1 MGKVSKNSRVTR
13 GTGANTSK
21 NHVKIVVS
29 EKDPKTGSYVYK
41 EKMIHKDKLDEY
53 IKNIQ

>member
-1 MGKVSKNSRVTR
+1 MGKVSKNSKVTR
-13 GTGANTSK
+13 GSASNTK

-53 IKNIQ
+53 LKGIQ